1 MLFFNNKFDDTR
13 ELKSYSK
20 SDILKIKNEISELNK
35 SQTTQSSKLNEYL
48 EQEFKFHLLD
58 EYSNYVLEIISFIHK
73 YLVDTSKKLYLSLKT
88 QINEELSFIS
98 QNLTNLISNSG
109 SIKRHLKQNSSLDNF
124 ILLSKKVKN
133 DINDILPELKNNL
146 ILVEKEYED
155 EREIWIKANKAK
167 NLLFKLNPIPNDLLI
182 WDEINAIN
190 VFIISL
196 VEAEGIKKSKS
207 RKDKV
212 NSFHFDALG
221 QFILSQDKN
230 KLDLHYDIVYLLYNK
245 GYLEEYEGEEEF
257 VNILERKEVQKTL
270 KKEMKSYILSFITDT
285 FDPIF
290 SEISKLDKEFD
301 IDSSQQRGK
310 FDKNALLKENFT
322 DLLSKIVNLY
332 FSGLDK
338 KFQDLVSNID
348 DQETNKFVKIID
360 LFYSKIDS
368 LSALID
374 KFDSWL
380 LSFDKYLKPYEN
392 ITSSL
397 KKTLVGLNSEIFRR
411 KEEYANYLMSI
422 KDESLRIEVRN
433 LVDKK
438 ISEVNKII
446 SSYEDE
452 TSLIIKEELPQLQ
465 KVREIIRNY
474 KTQIEVIKEDVYN
487 ALEKYKDSNVDMY
500 NIIRYWEKNFNRKK
514 QQVTFLLSLLVNK
527 IFKSFKDLIDEESIL
542 FAEITEITKQAEN
555 FEGLPFNFA
564 LAAFLA
570 ERLTEEEIKER
581 IGEIEAKI
589 NQLTTSLGLYQVEKA
604 KLDEIL
610 SNKVKIRAGVSASNV
625 QCTVCHKNIDFS
637 KNQVITCPFCGSTY
651 HYLCVADWLSR
662 YNSCPMCQNQ
672 FLDPNLGLFQ
682 S

>member
-1 MLFFNNKFDDTR
+1 MLFFNNKFDNTR
-13 ELKSYSK
+13 ELKGYSK
-20 SDILKIKNEISELNK
+20 SDILKIKDEISNLK
-35 SQTTQSSKLNEYL
+35 SQPSQSSEFNEYL
-48 EQEFKFHLLD
+48 EQEFKYNLLD
-58 EYSNYVLEIISFIHK
+58 EYSNYVLEIISFIQQ
-73 YLVDTSKKLYLSLKT
+73 YLVDSSKKLYFTLKKN
-88 QINEELSFIS
+88 INEELGLIS
-98 QNLTNLISNSG
+98 QNLVKLISNAG
-109 SIKRHLKQNSSLDNF
+109 SIKRHLNQNSSLDNF
-124 ILLSKKVKN
+124 IVLAKKVKN
-133 DINDILPELKNNL
+133 DINDIIPGLKKNL
-146 ILVEKEYED
+146 VPVEKEYEN
-155 EREIWIKANKAK
+155 EREIWVKANKAK
-167 NLLFKLNPIPNDLLI
+167 NLVFKWNSIPNDLLM
-182 WDEINAIN
+182 WDEIKAIN

-196 VEAEGIKKSKS
+196 AEAENIKKLKS
-207 RKDKV
+207 RKEKIY
-212 NSFHFDALG
+212 SFHFDALD
-221 QFILSQDKN
+221 QFILSQEK
-230 KLDLHYDIVYLLYNK
+230 KLIELYYDLVYLLYSK
-245 GYLEEYEGEEEF
+245 GYFEEYEKEEEF

-270 KKEMKSYILSFITDT
+270 KKEINPYILSFISDI
-285 FDPIF
+285 FNPILG
-290 SEISKLDKEFD
+290 EISKLDSEFD
-301 IDSSQQRGK
+301 IDDSKQKGSFK
-310 FDKNALLKENFT
+310 KEALLKEDFP

-332 FSGLDK
+332 FNGLDK
-338 KFQDLVSNID
+338 RFQDIVSSID
-348 DQETNKFVKIID
+348 DKETDKFVKIID

-380 LSFDKYLKPYEN
+380 LSFDKYLKPYDN

-397 KKTLVGLNSEIFRR
+397 KKTVISLNSEIFRR

-452 TSLIIKEELPQLQ
+452 TSLIIREELPQLR
-465 KVREIIRNY
+465 KVRDIIKNY
-474 KTQIEVIKEDVYN
+474 KTQIEIIKEDVYN

-564 LAAFLA
+564 LSAFLA

-672 FLDPNLGLFQ
+672 FLDPNLGLFE

>member
-1 MLFFNNKFDDTR
+1 MLFFNNKFDNIR
-13 ELKSYSK
+13 ELKGYSK
-20 SDILKIKNEISELNK
+20 SEILKIKNEVSNLK
-35 SQTTQSSKLNEYL
+35 SQATQSSELNEYL

-58 EYSNYVLEIISFIHK
+58 EYSNYVLEIISFIQK
-73 YLVDTSKKLYLSLKT
+73 YLVEGSKKLYVPLK
-88 QINEELSFIS
+88 IYVNKELSFIS
-98 QNLTNLISNSG
+98 QNLTNLISNAG

-124 ILLSKKVKN
+124 IVLAKKVKN
-133 DINDILPELKNNL
+133 DINDILPDLKKNA
-146 ILVEKEYED
+146 IPVEKDYEN

-167 NLLFKLNPIPNDLLI
+167 NLLFKLNSIPNDLLM
-182 WDEINAIN
+182 WDEIKAIN
-190 VFIISL
+190 VFIVSY
-196 VEAEGIKKSKS
+196 VEAEGTKKLKS

-212 NSFHFDALG
+212 YSFHFDALD
-221 QFILSQDKN
+221 QFILSQDKTQRE
-230 KLDLHYDIVYLLYNK
+230 LYYDLVYLLYDK
-245 GYLEEYEGEEEF
+245 GFIEDFEKEEEF
-257 VNILERKEVQKTL
+257 VNILERKEVQNAL
-270 KKEMKSYILSFITDT
+270 KKEMNPYILSFITDT
-285 FDPIF
+285 FEPVLN
-290 SEISKLDKEFD
+290 EISKLNEEFA
-301 IDSSQQRGK
+301 IDSSIEKGK
-310 FDKNALLKENFT
+310 FDKESLLKENFN
-322 DLLSKIVNLY
+322 DLLSKTVNLY
-332 FSGLDK
+332 FGGLDK
-338 KFQDLVSNID
+338 RFQDMVGDVD
-348 DQETNKFVKIID
+348 DKETDKFVKIID

-392 ITSSL
+392 ITGPV
-397 KKTLVGLNSEIFRR
+397 KKTLISLNSEIIRR

-422 KDESLRIEVRN
+422 KDESLRIEVRS

-452 TSLIIKEELPQLQ
+452 TSLIIREELPQLR
-465 KVREIIRNY
+465 KVREIIKNY
-474 KTQIEVIKEDVYN
+474 KNQIEEIKEDVYN

-500 NIIRYWEKNFNRKK
+500 NVIRYWEKNFNRKK

-564 LAAFLA
+564 LSAFLA
-570 ERLTEEEIKER
+570 ERLNEEEIKER
-581 IGEIEAKI
+581 VGEIDAKI

-651 HYLCVADWLSR
+651 HYLCVADWLSK

>member
-1 MLFFNNKFDDTR
+1 MLFFNNNFDNTR
-13 ELKSYSK
+13 ELKGYSK
-20 SDILKIKNEISELNK
+20 SEILKIKNEISDLK
-35 SQTTQSSKLNEYL
+35 SNSAQTNEINEYL

-58 EYSNYVLEIISFIHK
+58 EYSNYVLEIISFIQQ
-73 YLVDTSKKLYLSLKT
+73 YLVDCPKELYNFLKT
-88 QINEELSFIS
+88 RINEELSLIS
-98 QNLTNLISNSG
+98 RNLANLISNAG
-109 SIKRHLKQNSSLDNF
+109 SVKRHLNQVSSLDNF
-124 ILLSKKVKN
+124 IVLAKKVRN
-133 DINDILPELKNNL
+133 DINDILPNLKKNVVS
-146 ILVEKEYED
+146 IEKEYEN
-155 EREIWIKANKAK
+155 ERKIWIKVNKIK
-167 NLLFKLNPIPNDLLI
+167 NLKFKMNPLPNDLLI
-182 WDEINAIN
+182 WDEIMALNT
-190 VFIISL
+190 FIISL
-196 VEAEGIKKSKS
+196 VEAEGVRRGKS
-207 RKDKV
+207 RKEKI
-212 NSFHFDALG
+212 NSFHFDELY
-221 QFILSQDKN
+221 QFISSHEKQ
-230 KLDLHYDIVYLLYNK
+230 KLELYYDLVYFLYKK
-245 GYLEEYEGEEEF
+245 GFFEEFEKDEEF
-257 VNILERKEVQKTL
+257 VNVLERKQVQKTI
-270 KKEMKSYILSFITDT
+270 KQEIKPVILAYITDN
-285 FDPIF
+285 FEPIIG
-290 SEISKLDKEFD
+290 EISKLDKEFD
-301 IDSSQQRGK
+301 IDDSHQKGN
-310 FDKNALLKENFT
+310 FDRNVLLKKNHT

-332 FSGLDK
+332 FNGLDK
-338 KFQDLVSNID
+338 KFQDLVSDVD
-348 DQETNKFVKIID
+348 DQETNNFVKIID
-360 LFYSKIDS
+360 LFYSKIDA

-374 KFDSWL
+374 EFDTWL

-397 KKTLVGLNSEIFRR
+397 KKTLVSLSSEISRR
-411 KEEYANYLMSI
+411 KEEYANYLVSI

-452 TSLIIKEELPQLQ
+452 TSKIIREELPQLR
-465 KVREIIRNY
+465 KVREIIKNY
-474 KTQIEVIKEDVYN
+474 KAQIELIKDDVYTT
-487 ALEKYKDSNVDMY
+487 LEKYKDSNVDMY

-514 QQVTFLLSLLVNK
+514 QQVTFLLSILVNK

-555 FEGLPFNFA
+555 FEGIPFNFA
-564 LAAFLA
+564 LSAFLA

-581 IGEIEAKI
+581 VGEIEAKI
-589 NQLTTSLGLYQVEKA
+589 NQLTTSLGLYQVEKS

-651 HYLCVADWLSR
+651 HYLCVADWLSK

>member
-1 MLFFNNKFDDTR
+1 MLFLNNKFDNIR
-13 ELKSYSK
+13 ELKGYSK
-20 SDILKIKNEISELNK
+20 SDILKIKNEISNLK
-35 SQTTQSSKLNEYL
+35 SKTTKLSELNEYL

-58 EYSNYVLEIISFIHK
+58 EYSNYVLEIISFMHQ
-73 YLVDTSKKLYLSLKT
+73 YLVETSGKMYTTLKRA
-88 QINEELSFIS
+88 INEELSFIS
-98 QNLTNLISNSG
+98 QNLTNLISNAG
-109 SIKRHLKQNSSLDNF
+109 SIKRHLKQNTSLDNF
-124 ILLSKKVKN
+124 IVLAKKVKN
-133 DINDILPELKNNL
+133 DINDILPDLKKKV
-146 ILVEKEYED
+146 ILVEKDYEN
-155 EREIWIKANKAK
+155 EREIWIKANRAK
-167 NLLFKLNPIPNDLLI
+167 NLVFKLNSLPNDLLM
-182 WDEINAIN
+182 WDEIKTLN

-196 VEAEGIKKSKS
+196 VEAERAKKIKTH
-207 RKDKV
+207 KDKIY
-212 NSFHFDALG
+212 SFHFDALL
-221 QFILSQDKN
+221 QFISSQDKN
-230 KLDLHYDIVYLLYNK
+230 KLELYYDLVYLLYNNNFFK
-245 GYLEEYEGEEEF
+245 EYEKEEEF
-257 VNILERKEVQKTL
+257 VNILERKEAQKTL
-270 KKEMKSYILSFITDT
+270 KKEMNPYILSFISDT
-285 FDPIF
+285 FEPIL
-290 SEISKLDKEFD
+290 SEISKLDKEFE
-301 IDSSQQRGK
+301 IDGSQKKGK
-310 FDKNALLKENFT
+310 FDKDAILKEDFT

-338 KFQDLVSNID
+338 KFQDMVSDVD
-348 DQETNKFVKIID
+348 DKETNKFVRIID

-374 KFDSWL
+374 KFDNWL
-380 LSFDKYLKPYEN
+380 LSFDKYLKPYDN
-392 ITSSL
+392 ITGSL
-397 KKTLVGLNSEIFRR
+397 KKTLVSLNSEIFRR

-422 KDESLRIEVRN
+422 KDESLRIEVRS
-433 LVDKK
+433 LVDEK

-452 TSLIIKEELPQLQ
+452 TSLIIREELPQLR
-465 KVREIIRNY
+465 KVRDIIKNY
-474 KTQIEVIKEDVYN
+474 KNQIEMIKEDVYK

-564 LAAFLA
+564 LSAFLA

-604 KLDEIL
+604 KMDEIL

-651 HYLCVADWLSR
+651 HYLCVADWLSK